1 MDATKLN
8 NELLNAE
15 DASKNE
21 EKPVK
26 RNSKEAIISNIL
38 RVVEKYELDFDYSDT
53 KLKRMNK
60 EQLTKLL
67 AEVMEQ
73 SVRIDMAKNVGV
85 DPRGGGKVVTLG
97 ALRMIHNIAAVGFEK
112 CFNQF
117 AAPHVG
123 MVSDGFAESLKDP
136 SVQGSVDECLA
147 EIAAENPELL
157 EYFDSPYTRLALI
170 WSGAMLTCL
179 KRKINNKTKNKDQH
193 HGFSR
198 MEPRPTGNPAT
209 RGFSGGR
216 REEERKIDGGNAPRV
231 HTV

>member
-1 MDATKLN
+1 MDHAKLN
-8 NELLNAE
+8 NELLRADDSAE
-15 DASKNE
+15 GAD
-21 EKPVK
+21 KPVK
-26 RNSKEAIISNIL
+26 RNSKDALISNIL
-38 RVVEKYELDFDYSDT
+38 KVVAQYELDFDYSDT

-73 SVRIDMAKNVGV
+73 SVRVDMAKSVGV
-85 DPRGGGKVVTLG
+85 DPRANGKVITLG
-97 ALRMIHNIAAVGFEK
+97 ALRMIHNIAATGFEK

-123 MVSDGFAESLKDP
+123 RESDGFADSLKDP

-147 EIAAENPELL
+147 EIAAENPEIL

-179 KRKINNKTKNKDQH
+179 KKRNNNKNRNRQ

-198 MEPRPTGNPAT
+198 MGPNENRNPPPRSAG
-209 RGFSGGR
+209 SGR
-216 REEERKIDGGNAPRV
+216 RAEKREIDSGDAPSLL
-231 HTV
+231 TV